1 MRAEKGI
8 RSFYKN
14 AGFKVAVALPRGGS
28 PGQTGRRSE
37 IGSHA
42 PPKTVI
48 FICGGELEK
57 VMGHFSEKKVPGT
70 KAAWLT
76 FGYRLQS

>member
-28 PGQTGRRSE
+28 PGQTDRRSE

-42 PPKTVI
+42 RPKTVI
-48 FICGGELEK
+48 FIRGGELEK
-57 VMGHFSEKKVPGT
+57 AMVHFYENASFGSHADCSFPG
-70 KAAWLT
+70 
-76 FGYRLQS
+76 GVGC